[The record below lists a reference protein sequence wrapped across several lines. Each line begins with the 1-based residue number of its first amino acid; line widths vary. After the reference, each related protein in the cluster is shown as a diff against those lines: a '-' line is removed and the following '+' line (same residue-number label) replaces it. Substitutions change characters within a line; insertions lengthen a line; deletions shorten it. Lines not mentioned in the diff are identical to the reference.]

1 MYIVGQRKSKTE
13 YKYNLKKEIKMR
25 VSDIIEEFIKDLF
38 DEGNEAI
45 EIQRNEL
52 AEHFNCVP
60 SQINYVISTRFK
72 PSQGYYVESR
82 RGGGGHITIKKVK
95 NDKEDYIM
103 HIINNIGKELTSN
116 EVDILLSDFLSY
128 NIIEPK
134 EAKLLKVA
142 TSDNVLK
149 LAKDIKDEVRARI
162 FKNML
167 LNL

>member
-1 MYIVGQRKSKTE
+1 
-13 YKYNLKKEIKMR
+13 MR
-25 VSDIIEEFIKDLF
+25 MSDIIEEFIKDLF
-38 DEGNEAI
+38 DDKNEAI

-82 RGGGGHITIKKVK
+82 RGGGGHITIKKVNNTK
-95 NDKEDYIM
+95 DDYIM
-103 HIINNIGKELTSN
+103 HIINNIGQNLTSN
-116 EVDILLSDFLSY
+116 EVDILISDFLSY
-128 NIIEPK
+128 NIIEKK

-142 TSDNVLK
+142 TSDNVLG
-149 LAKDIKDEVRARI
+149 LPKDIKDEVRARI

-167 LNL
+167 LNLE

>member
-1 MYIVGQRKSKTE
+1 
-13 YKYNLKKEIKMR
+13 MR
-25 VSDIIEEFIKDLF
+25 MSDIIEEFIKDLF
-38 DEGNEAI
+38 DDENEAI

-82 RGGGGHITIKKVK
+82 RGGGGHITIKKVNNTK
-95 NDKEDYIM
+95 DDYIM
-103 HIINNIGKELTSN
+103 HIINNIGQNLTSN
-116 EVDILLSDFLSY
+116 EVDILISDFLSY
-128 NIIEPK
+128 NIIDKK

-142 TSDNVLK
+142 TSDNVLGLPK
-149 LAKDIKDEVRARI
+149 NIKDEVRARI

-167 LNL
+167 LNIE